1 MPTKAVASLA
11 TKVRCAK
18 IIQRFYRKYVKAQRD
33 PLTHY
38 PLDPISRE
46 GIVPAQRI
54 RILMEGGGGNIQY
67 FDLETLHQWF
77 KTCMQPLN
85 PLTNTNFTVSQL
97 GCILRVYQNNKKM
110 PPIFII
116 TPSAGTAW
124 VTTAAETFAAT
135 AYPYPKPKPKAKAKP
150 KPKPKANSKAAAAAA
165 TAAAIDDVPPL
176 EHRIL
181 LAAAMESNLEAIRE
195 VLYDNVTDIQE
206 GYINLNYKIPLMHT
220 HPTVGTVAA
229 SSFVVRWPLEVLVT
243 PLGCAVF
250 YDNVAVVKELL
261 YFNLDINAGHI
272 GAADIALLST
282 QPNSLEILRWL
293 LYYGGQLSDYGR
305 HCLDYVKDTQKLE
318 LISNF

>member
-1 MPTKAVASLA
+1 
-11 TKVRCAK
+11 
-18 IIQRFYRKYVKAQRD
+18 
-33 PLTHY
+33 
-38 PLDPISRE
+38 
-46 GIVPAQRI
+46 
-54 RILMEGGGGNIQY
+54 MEGGGGNIQY

-97 GCILRVYQNNKKM
+97 GCILRVYQNVKRV

-135 AYPYPKPKPKAKAKP
+135 AYPYPKPKAAKAKP
-150 KPKPKANSKAAAAAA
+150 KPKPKPKANPKA
-165 TAAAIDDVPPL
+165 AAAIDDDGESVPPL

-195 VLYDNVTDIQE
+195 VLFDNVADIQE
-206 GYINLNYKIPLMHT
+206 GYINLNYKLPLMLT

-229 SSFVVRWPLEVLVT
+229 SSFVVKLPLEVLVT

>member
-1 MPTKAVASLA
+1 MPTALA
-11 TKVRCAK
+11 TKERCAK
-18 IIQRFYRKYVKAQRD
+18 IIQQFYRKYVKAQRD

-46 GIVPAQRI
+46 GIVPARRI
-54 RILMEGGGGNIQY
+54 RILTEGIGGNIQY
-67 FDLETLHQWF
+67 FDVETLHQWF

-97 GCILRVYQNNKKM
+97 GCILRAYQNVKKV

-116 TPSAGTAW
+116 TPTAGTAW
-124 VTTAAETFAAT
+124 VAASASATTAAAAFAA
-135 AYPYPKPKPKAKAKP
+135 YPFPKPKPKPKAKAKA
-150 KPKPKANSKAAAAAA
+150 KPKAAAAAPA
-165 TAAAIDDVPPL
+165 PTKKKAQEEEPPPL

-195 VLYDNVTDIQE
+195 VLFDNVSDIQE
-206 GYINLNYKIPLMHT
+206 GYINLNYKLPLMHT

-229 SSFVVRWPLEVLVT
+229 SSFVVKLPLEVLVT